1 MRPKLLV
8 AIAVCC
14 ALLVGT
20 VAVLAQGPQ
29 PQGVTAALGSGFT
42 YQGQLNKYGVPV
54 NGTCHFTFSLWDAQ
68 SGGTQLGSNQAVPN
82 VNVVNGL
89 FTLQLNGAGQF
100 SVNAFNGDARW
111 LQARVQCGS
120 DPSATTSTRQALSAT

>member
-1 MRPKLLV
+1 MGVYCLWPSERWDHNPLGRSPVRLRGASNGTTLARIIPRLTGGSMRPKLLV

-42 YQGQLNKYGVPV
+42 YQGQLIKNGVPV
-54 NGTCHFTFSLWDAQ
+54 NGTCHFTF
-68 SGGTQLGSNQAVPN
+68 
-82 VNVVNGL
+82 
-89 FTLQLNGAGQF
+89 
-100 SVNAFNGDARW
+100 
-111 LQARVQCGS
+111 
-120 DPSATTSTRQALSAT
+120 